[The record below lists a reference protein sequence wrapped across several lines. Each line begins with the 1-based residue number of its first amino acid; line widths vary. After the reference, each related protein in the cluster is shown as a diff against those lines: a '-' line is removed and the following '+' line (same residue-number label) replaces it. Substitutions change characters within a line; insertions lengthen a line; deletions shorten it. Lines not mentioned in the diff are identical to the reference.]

1 MWIAST
7 DGFISIVQ
15 HRELPDMLM
24 VRARVQKDLLSLF
37 PAAQIIE
44 TLDADYRFR
53 VLVPKKEMATLI
65 AQKILDLDYPNF
77 KSKIARSPSQKDKL
91 AAYHEIWGVMWNY
104 GKQQSTKS

>member
-24 VRARVQKDLLSLF
+24 VRARVRKDLLSLF
-37 PAAQIIE
+37 KEEQIIE

-53 VLVPKKEMATLI
+53 VLVPKKEMAALV

-77 KSKIARSPSQKDKL
+77 KSKVARVPSQQDKL
-91 AAYHEIWGVMWNY
+91 TAYHEIWGVMWEY
-104 GKQQSTKS
+104 GKKQNL

>member
-24 VRARVQKDLLSLF
+24 VRARVRKDLLSLF
-37 PAAQIIE
+37 KEEQIIE

-53 VLVPKKEMATLI
+53 VLVPKKEMAVLV

-77 KSKIARSPSQKDKL
+77 KSKVARIPSQKDKL
-91 AAYHEIWGVMWNY
+91 TVYHEIWGVMWEY
-104 GKQQSTKS
+104 GKKQNL

>member
-37 PAAQIIE
+37 SSEQIVEI
-44 TLDADYRFR
+44 LDADYRFR
-53 VLVPKKEMATLI
+53 VLVPKKEMAAI
-65 AQKILDLDYPNF
+65 VAQKILDLDYPNF
-77 KSKIARSPSQKDKL
+77 KSKVARVPSQKDKL
-91 AAYHEIWGVMWNY
+91 AAYHEIWGVMWSY
-104 GKQQSTKS
+104 GKQLNK